1 MEQYAAAAYCSVNY
15 NGIPNMKVTCSS
27 GNCPMVEAD
36 ATDTL
41 TEFEKW
47 VSDFIS
53 SFTIYLL
60 PITSHGPL
68 DLCIP

>member
-1 MEQYAAAAYCSVNY
+1 
-15 NGIPNMKVTCSS
+15 
-27 GNCPMVEAD
+27 MVEAD
-36 ATDTL
+36 TTDTL

-47 VSDFIS
+47 VSDSIS

-68 DLCIP
+68 ELCIP